1 MKKWLILLFV
11 VIGMLFLSA
20 GIVNAAKSVALTPKL
35 ILDGTALQP
44 KVPPV
49 VVDKTVLIPVRIA
62 TESLG
67 YKVDYDNKKKQVT
80 VSNGSNQLVMTL
92 DQKTAY
98 LDNEPKEMVQPPL
111 IISQNILIP
120 LRFLGDS
127 LDVQVFWDNQSKSA
141 FLYSSVSADP
151 DDTEVS
157 QPEPE
162 EPTDIE
168 DGTENPGGGESDPG
182 TVIPNPSVVTGN
194 LHEVRYEADTVIVK
208 YDGLISPNS
217 FKLDNPKR
225 IVIDLPNTQYAG
237 DFLPTVDLAKVSE
250 GKVPITEHPALI
262 SIRYSMFGEAA
273 KAPRFVLDMNQAWD
287 YELVNDPGMGELRIV
302 LKQPVPDKSLFTV
315 VLDAGHGGKDPGA
328 RSISGKW
335 EKDFNLSVVL
345 KVQALLAGDERIKL
359 VLTRDSDTF
368 PSLDDRVNLA
378 NSLAADLF
386 VSVHA
391 NSYSAATNGTETY
404 YTREQSKEF
413 ASLMHSLVIP
423 ATGLKDNGF
432 KRHSINLAVTTKTT
446 MPAILLEIGYL
457 SSKIDEPQL
466 WTEALQD
473 SVAAAIAAGIKQQ
486 LKLS

>member
-1 MKKWLILLFV
+1 MKKHCKWSILGF
-11 VIGMLFLSA
+11 
-20 GIVNAAKSVALTPKL
+20 IVFCLNTSFSFPEIDVFTYNN
-35 ILDGTALQP
+35 I
-44 KVPPV
+44 
-49 VVDKTVLIPVRIA
+49 KTI
-62 TESLG
+62 
-67 YKVDYDNKKKQVT
+67 
-80 VSNGSNQLVMTL
+80 
-92 DQKTAY
+92 
-98 LDNEPKEMVQPPL
+98 
-111 IISQNILIP
+111 
-120 LRFLGDS
+120 
-127 LDVQVFWDNQSKSA
+127 
-141 FLYSSVSADP
+141 
-151 DDTEVS
+151 
-157 QPEPE
+157 
-162 EPTDIE
+162 
-168 DGTENPGGGESDPG
+168 
-182 TVIPNPSVVTGN
+182 
-194 LHEVRYEADTVIVK
+194 
-208 YDGLISPNS
+208 
-217 FKLDNPKR
+217 
-225 IVIDLPNTQYAG
+225 
-237 DFLPTVDLAKVSE
+237 
-250 GKVPITEHPALI
+250 
-262 SIRYSMFGEAA
+262 
-273 KAPRFVLDMNQAWD
+273 VLD
-287 YELVNDPGMGELRIV
+287 P
-302 LKQPVPDKSLFTV
+302 
-315 VLDAGHGGKDPGA
+315 GHGGKDPGA